1 MQQLELQA
9 RENQRTSKTKH
20 SPLPVSLR
28 SAEAVG
34 LLFIVLRE
42 MILSSVC

>member
-9 RENQRTSKTKH
+9 RENQLTSKTKH

-28 SAEAVG
+28 SAEAIS
-34 LLFIVLRE
+34 LLFTVPRE
-42 MILSSVC
+42 WIFSSVC